1 MANVENPYN
10 TTLQNSLV
18 VTTNMNDIVT
28 INFSINGVDTNTISP
43 STVTIAKGSS
53 LNDSGIVLD
62 LQLADINEIFTINDE
77 NYSFEY
83 QTWGEFLNHKFME
96 DCNIVINTQYTRVRY
111 SIDILDS
118 SYNDV
123 HCHPEFS
130 EPYTITC
137 PNQHEAFRC
146 EYLVRETPM
155 NYNGSSALNFLY
167 LVFDQQI
174 KPLIDLTI
182 PSDYDISEVYVTN
195 MPYPADNTY
204 AKYLHKTEPDADNN
218 ITYTIEL
225 KSDGLI
231 NNDYGFVISKI

>member
-10 TTLQNSLV
+10 TTLQNNLV
-18 VTTNMNDIVT
+18 VTTNVNDAVT
-28 INFSINGVDTNTISP
+28 INFSINGISTNTISP

-62 LQLADINEIFTINDE
+62 LQLADVNELYTITDE
-77 NYSFEY
+77 NYSFQY
-83 QTWGEFLNHKFME
+83 QTWEEFLNHEFME
-96 DCNIVINTQYTRVRY
+96 NCNIIINAQFTRMRY

-123 HCHPEFS
+123 YCHPEFS

-137 PNQHEAFRC
+137 PNQSEAFKC

-174 KPLIDLTI
+174 DPFIDLTI

-195 MPYPADNTY
+195 ISYPADNTY
-204 AKYLHKTEPDADNN
+204 VEYHGKSESDIDNT
-218 ITYTIEL
+218 ITYTIKL
-225 KSDGLI
+225 KNDGLV
-231 NNDYGFVISKI
+231 NNDYGFVISKK

>member
-10 TTLQNSLV
+10 TTLQNNLV
-18 VTTNMNDIVT
+18 VTTNVNDAVT
-28 INFSINGVDTNTISP
+28 INFSINGISTNTISP

-62 LQLADINEIFTINDE
+62 LKLADINELYTITDE
-77 NYSFEY
+77 NYSFQY
-83 QTWGEFLNHKFME
+83 QTWEEFLNHEFME
-96 DCNIVINTQYTRVRY
+96 NCNIVINTQYTRMRY

-137 PNQHEAFRC
+137 SNQNVAFKC

-174 KPLIDLTI
+174 DPFIDLTI

-195 MPYPADNTY
+195 ISYPADNTY
-204 AKYLHKTEPDADNN
+204 VEYLGKSESDTDNT
-218 ITYTIEL
+218 ITYTIKL
-225 KSDGLI
+225 KNDGMV
-231 NNDYGFVISKI
+231 NNDYGFVISKK

>member
-28 INFSINGVDTNTISP
+28 INFSINGIDTNTISP

-123 HCHPEFS
+123 YCHPEFS

-137 PNQHEAFRC
+137 PNQHEAFSC

-174 KPLIDLTI
+174 KPFIDLTI

-204 AKYLHKTEPDADNN
+204 VKYLRKTEPDADNN